1 MKQTLNYT
9 SKTEAQ
15 IKFSANKQEWEDA
28 VNKVYEANKGKYEVQ
43 GFRKGHAPRRVIE
56 QNYGSNVFMDDAIAE
71 IANSAYKAVFEK
83 NKEFDPI
90 GEPKLAI
97 DKFDDNGI
105 EGSIIVSV
113 VPEVVLGEY
122 KGLTVEADFVEFD
135 PKMVDE
141 QLAHAQKHHT
151 TTKTVE
157 GKVSELGDTVV
168 IDFVGSCDGV
178 EFDGGKATDHPLEL
192 GSKTFI
198 DTFEEQL
205 VGKKAGEHVTV
216 NVTFPKD
223 YGAKALAGKKAV
235 FECDVKAVQVPVVPE
250 LDDKFAQNVSD
261 FDTLEEY
268 KKDIEEQIKHSL
280 YHQNE
285 NAKEDAILDAILGK
299 SEVIVPEIMLE
310 DQLNHIMQDLNY
322 RLSYQGIQLQDYA
335 NYMGTTV
342 EALREDRRED
352 ARHICQIKLM
362 LEAIIKK
369 EKMKVTE
376 KEFNS
381 EIEEIAKMQNIS
393 TEDAKKGLDSRR
405 IERINSDILMRK
417 LLKFLTENN
426 TVVAKAKG
434 AKKAKT
440 ETKKAEAKTTDIKS
454 TAKKTSTKSAST
466 KTATTKKSC
475 AKTVK
480 KDEK

>member
-122 KGLTVEADFVEFD
+122 KGLTVEADFVEFE

-250 LDDKFAQNVSD
+250 LDDKFAQIL
-261 FDTLEEY
+261 TLW
-268 KKDIEEQIKHSL
+268 K
-280 YHQNE
+280 N
-285 NAKEDAILDAILGK
+285 
-299 SEVIVPEIMLE
+299 
-310 DQLNHIMQDLNY
+310 
-322 RLSYQGIQLQDYA
+322 
-335 NYMGTTV
+335 
-342 EALREDRRED
+342 
-352 ARHICQIKLM
+352 
-362 LEAIIKK
+362 IKK
-369 EKMKVTE
+369 TLKNKLNTVYIT
-376 KEFNS
+376 KTKTQK
-381 EIEEIAKMQNIS
+381 KMQ
-393 TEDAKKGLDSRR
+393 
-405 IERINSDILMRK
+405 
-417 LLKFLTENN
+417 F
-426 TVVAKAKG
+426 
-434 AKKAKT
+434 
-440 ETKKAEAKTTDIKS
+440 
-454 TAKKTSTKSAST
+454 
-466 KTATTKKSC
+466 
-475 AKTVK
+475 
-480 KDEK
+480 

>member
-1 MKQTLNYT
+1 M
-9 SKTEAQ
+9 
-15 IKFSANKQEWEDA
+15 
-28 VNKVYEANKGKYEVQ
+28 
-43 GFRKGHAPRRVIE
+43 
-56 QNYGSNVFMDDAIAE
+56 
-71 IANSAYKAVFEK
+71 
-83 NKEFDPI
+83 
-90 GEPKLAI
+90 
-97 DKFDDNGI
+97 
-105 EGSIIVSV
+105 
-113 VPEVVLGEY
+113 
-122 KGLTVEADFVEFD
+122 
-135 PKMVDE
+135 
-141 QLAHAQKHHT
+141 
-151 TTKTVE
+151 
-157 GKVSELGDTVV
+157 
-168 IDFVGSCDGV
+168 
-178 EFDGGKATDHPLEL
+178 
-192 GSKTFI
+192 
-198 DTFEEQL
+198 
-205 VGKKAGEHVTV
+205 
-216 NVTFPKD
+216 
-223 YGAKALAGKKAV
+223 
-235 FECDVKAVQVPVVPE
+235 
-250 LDDKFAQNVSD
+250 
-261 FDTLEEY
+261 
-268 KKDIEEQIKHSL
+268 
-280 YHQNE
+280 
-285 NAKEDAILDAILGK
+285 GK

-440 ETKKAEAKTTDIKS
+440 ETKKAEAKTTDTKS

-466 KTATTKKSC
+466 KAAATKKSC